1 MTYLDHL
8 FWNLLTLPFKSYPPT
23 RVTVSYNGHHYC
35 TRQILRTK
43 TSTTHRISKAPEIG
57 QVAIGLGN
65 MGCRYGVDGLA
76 GGHEQV
82 SQSEEEIIWRAVERK
97 EKEKGKRSL
106 RVPGAERNLSL
117 SSCSQ
122 FR

>member
-1 MTYLDHL
+1 
-8 FWNLLTLPFKSYPPT
+8 
-23 RVTVSYNGHHYC
+23 
-35 TRQILRTK
+35 
-43 TSTTHRISKAPEIG
+43 
-57 QVAIGLGN
+57 